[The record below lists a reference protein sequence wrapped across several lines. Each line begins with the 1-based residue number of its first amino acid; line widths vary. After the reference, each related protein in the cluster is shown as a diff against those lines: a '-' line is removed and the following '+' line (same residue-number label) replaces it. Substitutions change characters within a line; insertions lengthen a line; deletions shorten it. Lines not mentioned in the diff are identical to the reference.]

1 MPAGVVVSGYH
12 GGVPSLPPVVLLTDV
27 DGTVLDASANTA
39 GTFGEA
45 CGRRCTALVGAVTEG
60 HLPVCTDTCM
70 YEEPRDPMRVRA
82 GGKSWRMTCAAA
94 GERRVVV
101 LEPLAEPSGEGW
113 VSPREREVLALIAE
127 GLTNVRIGRRLGLS
141 KFTVRTHVEHLLEKL
156 HVRTRTAA
164 VARAIQLGILPG

>member
-1 MPAGVVVSGYH
+1 M
-12 GGVPSLPPVVLLTDV
+12 PSLPPVVLLTDP
-27 DGTVLDASANTA
+27 DGVVLDASANA
-39 GTFGEA
+39 GDALGPA
-45 CGRRCTALVGAVTEG
+45 CGRRCTHVVGAVSEG
-60 HLPVCTDTCM
+60 ADPVCTDTCM

-82 GGKSWRMTCAAA
+82 AGKSWRMTCAAA
-94 GERRVVV
+94 GERRVVM
-101 LEPLAEPSGEGW
+101 LEPVAEASGEGF

-164 VARAIQLGILPG
+164 VARAIQLGILPA